1 MFLQK
6 SRISHSRRPMIG
18 FLKEVCNLRMLQS
31 REKSRRKNFT
41 AIYKGSG
48 KFPAAVFEPLP
59 HHNLQFLVQLQP
71 KAQFTKL
78 YMFVR
83 YLNKNLLKP
92 YDFSRFFVR
101 LLFCVQYVCSVF
113 MMIWICL
120 RKSKQCIHRRMFAVL
135 LTNQVLRKDRFR

>member
-1 MFLQK
+1 
-6 SRISHSRRPMIG
+6 MIG

-83 YLNKNLLKP
+83 YLNK
-92 YDFSRFFVR
+92 
-101 LLFCVQYVCSVF
+101 
-113 MMIWICL
+113 
-120 RKSKQCIHRRMFAVL
+120 KSAETL
-135 LTNQVLRKDRFR
+135 